1 MDSEL
6 LSSLHHAATLAKK
19 FAKEMETHNSWF
31 VEPSEHD
38 KKVIAL
44 RFEGLLEAVNKA
56 EAIRQSSKTE
66 EIGTTSTLFEDSD
79 GDLTGRGYNLAE
91 NHGAFYNGH

>member
-1 MDSEL
+1 MNSEL
-6 LSSLHHAATLAKK
+6 LSALHHAATLAKK
-19 FAKEMETHNSWF
+19 FAKEMGTHNSWF

-44 RFEGLLEAVNKA
+44 RFEGLLDAVNKA
-56 EAIRQSSKTE
+56 EVIRQSSKTE
-66 EIGTTSTLFEDSD
+66 EIETTSTLFEDSD

-91 NHGAFYNGH
+91 KDGGFYNGH